1 MGTPY
6 LCIHTYITR
15 GREKQDLIY
24 VNQLQLQLLLFS
36 PHCVCVQRVMQME
49 PQPKVLNNKRQVVA
63 SRCAHEGHPCSQIYL
78 SIFLSLFLYCTWQLP
93 AAAAAAEEA
102 RGEGGAELWQ
112 QATLITPQRPYD
124 SLAIFCISF
133 LFFAR

>member
-1 MGTPY
+1 M
-6 LCIHTYITR
+6 
-15 GREKQDLIY
+15 IY

-93 AAAAAAEEA
+93 AAAAEEA
-102 RGEGGAELWQ
+102 RGEGGAEL
-112 QATLITPQRPYD
+112 
-124 SLAIFCISF
+124 
-133 LFFAR
+133 